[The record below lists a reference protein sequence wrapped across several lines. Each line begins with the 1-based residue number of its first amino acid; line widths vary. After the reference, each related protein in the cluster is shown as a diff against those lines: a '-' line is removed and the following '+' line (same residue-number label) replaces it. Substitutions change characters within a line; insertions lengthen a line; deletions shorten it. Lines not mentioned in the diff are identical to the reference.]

1 MKQTYITVMD
11 YNTNE
16 VSTYIIDGEVTDGE
30 KWITDNTDHQL
41 DEIHWMI
48 SDCMPEIRVVGVD

>member
-30 KWITDNTDHQL
+30 KV
-41 DEIHWMI
+41 
-48 SDCMPEIRVVGVD
+48 DCR